1 MGAFDMINSAEG
13 DNPSALEQFLS
24 NDEAQ
29 LVITVGLSGGL
40 TSYNALDL
48 TSDQCNGDL
57 IVYVRQTDGQHKFS
71 SEKTPVS
78 NEDDRETLIVG
89 SNNLSRHGLGQNE
102 EASLE
107 HL

>member
-40 TSYNALDL
+40 TSYNALDTL
-48 TSDQCNGDL
+48 LQTADQCNGDL
-57 IVYVRQTDGQHKFS
+57 IVYVRHTDGQHKFS
-71 SEKTPVS
+71 IRKLPVS
-78 NEDDRETLIVG
+78 R
-89 SNNLSRHGLGQNE
+89 
-102 EASLE
+102 
-107 HL
+107 